1 MTTDDTELRKWPPV
15 SGDWI
20 LGNPKAHLAVLT
32 CGSYE
37 LPRQLV
43 NSRKDDLA
51 IAGFCEVEN
60 EGIAKILQNICSN
73 SHIRV
78 IIVAG
83 ERVKGHEPGQSIISL
98 YENGIDDNFTIVG
111 SNGTIPTLLPR
122 YFRNTDPFMWVSR
135 FQQQIVKMVDLRYET
150 DLNKVLEE
158 IVKLGDQIYDPFPDD
173 PLFPPVQK
181 VHYDFEKLVG
191 LKYDIAEIDV
201 TKTKSMHVGNPLF
214 FSNTQLMIYDIGG
227 TKIGGQRG
235 EYPCV
240 LAGTIFYKGDKTV
253 EDSERGLFDKKLA
266 ADYIYQQ
273 ELKSHEF
280 EIPSMVH
287 IVGETPMAIE
297 SYLLFVI
304 ERTDSPIIVDSPDVA
319 TRFAAVQLSKDM
331 GFDNRIIY
339 NSIFVQDELE
349 IKSLADI
356 GGVEYAII
364 LPYDLTVEERI
375 VKTNELL
382 NFAKDAVKKPI
393 LDPGVPKLGEGG
405 FNALHA
411 AWVLKDIYGFPAAIG
426 IHNLHS
432 RLPKKENGLSAKSLD
447 FGFNYAFPS
456 NFGIDINMYG
466 PIKKAE
472 KIFPMIAGIETMI
485 ADELI
490 KTYDISPRPPH
501 PYYKLGLEG

>member
-1 MTTDDTELRKWPPV
+1 MTIDRIELRKWTSV
-15 SGDWI
+15 LGDWV
-20 LGNPKAHLAVLT
+20 LGNPKAHIAVVT
-32 CGSYE
+32 CGSYN

-43 NSRKDDLA
+43 NSRNDDIA

-60 EGIAKILQNICSN
+60 EGIAKILQNVCSN
-73 SHIRV
+73 PNIRV
-78 IIVAG
+78 MIIAG
-83 ERVKGHEPGQSIISL
+83 ERVKGHEPGQTIISL
-98 YENGIDDNFTIVG
+98 YENGIDGNFTIIG

-135 FQQQIVKMVDLRYET
+135 LQQQIVKMVDLRYET
-150 DLNKVLEE
+150 DLEKILNEVD
-158 IVKLGDQIYDPFPDD
+158 KLRAQSFETFPGE

-181 VHYDFEKLVG
+181 VHYTFEKLAG

-201 TKTKSMHVGNPLF
+201 TNAERMHVGNPLF

-240 LAGTIFYKGDKTV
+240 LAGTIFYKGDKIV
-253 EDSERGLFDKKLA
+253 EDSDSGLFDKKLA
-266 ADYIYQQ
+266 SDYIYQQ
-273 ELKSHEF
+273 ELKSYEF

-287 IVGETPMAIE
+287 VVGETSRAIE
-297 SYLLFVI
+297 SFLLFVI
-304 ERTDSPIIVDSPDVA
+304 ERTDSPVIVDSPDTA
-319 TRFAAVQLSKDM
+319 TRIAAIQLSKDM

-339 NSIFVQDELE
+339 NSIFIKDETE
-349 IKSLADI
+349 IKTLAEI
-356 GGVEYAII
+356 GGVDYAII

-375 VKTNELL
+375 VKTNDML
-382 NFAKDAVKKPI
+382 NFAKDVVKKPI

-411 AWVLKDIYGFPAAIG
+411 AWVLKDIYGFPTAIG

-432 RLPKKENGLSAKSLD
+432 RLPKKEKELSAKSLD

-466 PIKKAE
+466 PIKKAD
-472 KIFPMIAGIETMI
+472 KIFPMVAAIETMI

-490 KTYDISPRPPH
+490 KTYNISPRPPH

>member
-1 MTTDDTELRKWPPV
+1 MTTEDIEHRKWPPV

-20 LGNPKAHLAVLT
+20 LGNPKAHIAVIT

-37 LPRQLV
+37 LPRQLL
-43 NSRKDDLA
+43 NSRKDDIAL
-51 IAGFCEVEN
+51 AGFCEVEN
-60 EGIAKILQNICSN
+60 EGIAKILQNVCSN
-73 SHIRV
+73 SYIRV

-83 ERVKGHEPGQSIISL
+83 ERVKGHEPGQTIISL
-98 YENGIDDNFTIVG
+98 YKNGIDDNFTIIG

-122 YFRNTDPFMWVSR
+122 YFKNTDPFIWVSR
-135 FQQQIVKMVDLRYET
+135 FQQQIINIVDLRNET
-150 DLNKVLEE
+150 DLNKILEE
-158 IVKLGDQIYDPFPDD
+158 IAKLGEQIFEIFPDE

-181 VHYDFEKLVG
+181 LNYDFERLAD
-191 LKYDIAEIDV
+191 LKYDITEIDV
-201 TKTKSMHVGNPLF
+201 TKTENMLVGNPLF
-214 FSNTQLMIYDIGG
+214 FSNSQLMIYDIGG

-253 EDSERGLFDKKLA
+253 ENSDIGFFDKKLA

-287 IVGETPMAIE
+287 VVGETPMAIE
-297 SYLLFVI
+297 NYLLFAI

-319 TRFAAVQLSKDM
+319 TRIAAVQLSKDM

-339 NSIFVQDELE
+339 NSIFVQDASE
-349 IKSLADI
+349 IKTLTEI

-375 VKTNELL
+375 VKTSDLI
-382 NFAKDAVKKPI
+382 NFAKDAVKKLI

-405 FNALHA
+405 FSALHA
-411 AWVLKDIYGFPAAIG
+411 AWTLKDIYGFPMAIG

-432 RLPKKENGLSAKSLD
+432 RLPKKEKGLSAKSLD

-466 PIKKAE
+466 PIKKAD
-472 KIFPMIAGIETMI
+472 KIFPMVAAIEIMI